1 MRVKRVFGEGKEGE
15 WRRIMILGWGG
26 VKKKEKAEVSGDKRA
41 GDPEVKLP
49 SVHSHWTGV
58 VAE

>member
-1 MRVKRVFGEGKEGE
+1 
-15 WRRIMILGWGG
+15 MILGWGG
-26 VKKKEKAEVSGDKRA
+26 GKKKKKAEVSGDKRA

>member
-1 MRVKRVFGEGKEGE
+1 MEKDNDFRWV
-15 WRRIMILGWGG
+15 GG
-26 VKKKEKAEVSGDKRA
+26 VKKKKKAEVSGDKRA

-49 SVHSHWTGV
+49 TVHSHWTGV